1 LTSSGGKMKEAT
13 ARGPES
19 HRVAPGERLIRI
31 SNEPDCFEP
40 GWTLLFREK
49 GRSWQFDMEKH
60 ILGQL
65 LFIFIFC
72 HLKKIN
78 SVKFLKFSCQNYKL

>member
-1 LTSSGGKMKEAT
+1 MKEAT

-40 GWTLLFREK
+40 GWTLLFRKK
-49 GRSWQFDMEKH
+49 GRSTQFDMEKH

-65 LFIFIFC
+65 LFIFIFRW
-72 HLKKIN
+72 KNIN
-78 SVKFLKFSCQNYKL
+78 SVKFLSLFRSELSVIFK